1 MKKLLIV
8 LAMVFMLYGVAL
20 ADSPFMIS
28 VAVPGGSWDK
38 IEMVLDGGAAV
49 LLDPFT
55 KADGTQILQY
65 DCVNLSVGNHT
76 ATLRGKKGVWFSP
89 IPFVF
94 GFARPSV
101 PNVSGVSLSELP
113 QQ

>member
-1 MKKLLIV
+1 MKKMLIV
-8 LAMVFMLYGVAL
+8 LAMVFMFYGVAL

-28 VAVPGGSWDK
+28 ASVPGGSWDK
-38 IEMVLDGGAAV
+38 IEMVLDGGSPV

-65 DCVNLSVGNHT
+65 DCVNLAIGNHT

-89 IPFVF
+89 TPFVF
-94 GFARPSV
+94 TFGRPSV
-101 PNVSGVSLSELP
+101 PNVSGAALSESP